1 MSFDI
6 PFYTSTIMYVGE
18 FEQNKRIIFLDA
30 VCPKSVEGNIVY
42 VSDGDKIISKGCYEG
57 LGGDLS
63 IIWIETNLNETAPKM
78 ELADK
83 PEEPVKIKT

>member
-42 VSDGDKIISKGCYEG
+42 VTDGDKIISKGCYEG
-57 LGGDLS
+57 VGEDLN
-63 IIWIETNLNETAPKM
+63 IVWFETNLNEPAPKM